1 MTSQKEN
8 LDLLRLLS
16 AIESALLVSRIDLPD
31 CAEVNEAGFDGLQ
44 VFFLTLCGVSL
55 EGCFNRQGVTPPKAL
70 RASSARSYWA

>member
-44 VFFLTLCGVSL
+44 VLFLTLCGVSL
-55 EGCFNRQGVTPPKAL
+55 
-70 RASSARSYWA
+70 

>member
-31 CAEVNEAGFDGLQ
+31 SLWERTETHCERLEKEVPWHPEFSRREAVGWNER
-44 VFFLTLCGVSL
+44 L
-55 EGCFNRQGVTPPKAL
+55 EL
-70 RASSARSYWA
+70 